1 HRRRPT
7 PRDFLPWRFSDAGSP
22 SVGMASA
29 CRHPK
34 TCTGTDSCAMVSRH
48 LARSLIGLVRIV
60 DDTIDDEV
68 LPFRMAQLPHALHKC
83 AIDALI
89 A

>member
-1 HRRRPT
+1 
-7 PRDFLPWRFSDAGSP
+7 
-22 SVGMASA
+22 
-29 CRHPK
+29 
-34 TCTGTDSCAMVSRH
+34 MVSRH